1 MHNYVPLNVVR
12 KFISI
17 SLAIIL
23 LVGNSGFSLA
33 THYCSGL
40 AVESKVVLGH
50 RALDCG
56 MDNMDKACEKDSP
69 IGIQIKDGQ
78 CCENTYQSLEI
89 EDDFKPSIA
98 QSHVNVE
105 FVAAF
110 VISFFHLSISS
121 IDEEPQYANYSP
133 PLIDQDI
140 SVLHQ
145 VFRI

>member
-1 MHNYVPLNVVR
+1 MR

-23 LVGNSGFSLA
+23 LAGNSGFSLA

-50 RALDCG
+50 KALDCG
-56 MDNMDKACEKDSP
+56 MANMDKECENDSP
-69 IGIQIKDGQ
+69 IGTHIKKGP
-78 CCENTYQSLEI
+78 CCENTYQSLDI
-89 EDDFKPSIA
+89 EDDFKPSIV
-98 QSHVNVE
+98 QSSVNVE

-110 VISFFHLSISS
+110 IITFLHLPISS
-121 IDEEPQYANYSP
+121 INEEVQYANYSP